1 MKKSVILVGSLL
13 ICLAFA
19 SCSKGHLNKYPNIPV
34 SVSNLAS
41 RWALVNDT
49 TTTSFWGIWGGRAP
63 AGTNYTGQAGD
74 YYNFTSYG
82 KLYIHQNTSVDTQTY
97 KLGHDTVWIRTAY
110 IDGQTLRVD
119 STYNPWYIITSLTS
133 HTCTLTYFALS
144 PETASNS
151 VINLSR

>member
-1 MKKSVILVGSLL
+1 MKKPVILVGSLL

-19 SCSKGHLNKYPNIPV
+19 SCLKDHLNKLTPIPV
-34 SVSNLAS
+34 TTSNLAS
-41 RWALVNDT
+41 KWTLVNDT

-63 AGTNYTGQAGD
+63 VGSNYIGQPGD
-74 YYNFTSYG
+74 YYTFTSYG
-82 KLYIHQNTSVDTQTY
+82 KLYIHQNTTIDTQTY

-110 IDGQTLRVD
+110 IDGETNQVD

-133 HTCTLTYFALS
+133 DKCTLTSFFIT
-144 PETASNS
+144 PETTYNS